1 MHSLNNGCIYKVEN
15 SHFLLMQHVQIQCD
29 RDIILCILKAKP
41 TINHTGSPPRL
52 WDHQSEHTSAAS
64 CQVRVPWREGGCNWM
79 YFLVTNISYQRII
92 HWLKLTDITFQVN
105 KSSLFHD
112 HIFKKWEAR
121 RQYQACRMLKF
132 FFVPSMLQISFYET
146 SLEQVF
152 EKIK

>member
-15 SHFLLMQHVQIQCD
+15 LHFLLMQHVQIQCD

-112 HIFKKWEAR
+112 HRQEDNIKHAGCLSSSLFHQCFRYPFTKPVLSKFLKK
-121 RQYQACRMLKF
+121 
-132 FFVPSMLQISFYET
+132 
-146 SLEQVF
+146 
-152 EKIK
+152 